1 VTQGRDRVS
10 RDDDNGPIAIHL
22 VPCTPEHLPVVA
34 ERVAARVRSLAERVP
49 ALPRVFTSRASVA
62 EAVEM
67 LVGDDH
73 CLIALDGDD
82 VVGHIGWFEFP
93 TFRRAQR
100 RAVWIPEFGISADSV
115 EALEALHLMASHRW
129 AESARQVI
137 SVTLLADDA
146 SHEDWW
152 VTNGFGRMLHDTVR
166 PCGPIEHAHIVG
178 LRVRAATVHDTA
190 RLEALDVEHCAHYGR
205 PPVFMVPPE
214 PTTAGEWAALVHSSP
229 EAVWV
234 ADAGAD
240 LVGFIRFEPSTDGL
254 RMLRSPDSV
263 TVTGIYTQ
271 PAVRNLGLATALL
284 SAGMAAHH
292 QRGVQRVAIDHET
305 TNPPALHFWPRHTTT
320 VAIGLMRVLERL

>member
-1 VTQGRDRVS
+1 MGD
-10 RDDDNGPIAIHL
+10 IAIHL

-49 ALPRVFTSRASVA
+49 ALPHVLTSSASVID
-62 EAVEM
+62 AVQM

-82 VVGHIGWFEFP
+82 VVGHLGWFESP

-115 EALEALHLMASHRW
+115 EALEALHLVASRRW
-129 AESARQVI
+129 AETARQVI
-137 SVTLLADDA
+137 SVTLLADDV

-178 LRVRAATVHDTA
+178 LRCGPRPCTTRRDSRPSTSNTVRTTA
-190 RLEALDVEHCAHYGR
+190 E
-205 PPVFMVPPE
+205 PPVFMVPPD
-214 PTTAGEWAALVHSSP
+214 PTTAGEWAALG
-229 EAVWV
+229 AFV
-234 ADAGAD
+234 ARSG
-240 LVGFIRFEPSTDGL
+240 VGGRRRRRPRRIHPLRTEHDGL
-254 RMLRSPDSV
+254 LMLRSPDSV
-263 TVTGIYTQ
+263 TVTGIYTR

-284 SAGMAAHH
+284 SAGMAAHQ

-305 TNPPALHFWPRHTTT
+305 TNPPAMHFWPRHTTT
-320 VAIGLMRVLERL
+320 VAVGLMRVLERP